1 VKQGDWIT
9 LDGSRGSVYL
19 GKLSLVKPNIK
30 KNQLFNNLLQIINQ
44 NKKIIVRANADSKKD
59 AITALA
65 LGAGGIGLCRTEHM
79 FFEPKRIIAIRK
91 MIVATNIQDRKLA
104 IMELLP
110 YQKNDFYKILKAMN
124 NKSVTIRLLDP
135 PLHEFLP
142 VKNEQIVELANSLNV
157 TKKQLNQT
165 IESLHEA
172 NPMLGHR
179 GCRLG
184 ITYPEI
190 TEMQTLA
197 IVKAT
202 VQLIKEGY
210 NPKPEIMIP
219 LVGSLGEFIHQKD
232 IVQSV
237 IKQTLKKH
245 TIKSINLKIGTM
257 IELPRA
263 CLIADKIALHAD
275 FLSFGTNDLTQTT
288 FGFSRD
294 DIGSFLPEYLNKKII
309 SSDPFQVLDASGVGE
324 LIIIA
329 IKKARSIKSNIK
341 IGICGEHGGDPRSIK
356 FLVDAGVD
364 YLSCSPYR
372 VPIAGL
378 TLSQLS

>member
-1 VKQGDWIT
+1 
-9 LDGSRGSVYL
+9 
-19 GKLSLVKPNIK
+19 
-30 KNQLFNNLLQIINQ
+30 
-44 NKKIIVRANADSKKD
+44 
-59 AITALA
+59 
-65 LGAGGIGLCRTEHM
+65 
-79 FFEPKRIIAIRK
+79 
-91 MIVATNIQDRKLA
+91 
-104 IMELLP
+104 
-110 YQKNDFYKILKAMN
+110 MN

-142 VKNEQIVELANSLNV
+142 VKNEQIIELVNSLNV

-309 SSDPFQVLDASGVGE
+309 DSVLEVPTHAK
-324 LIIIA
+324 LKKIILMEI
-329 IKKARSIKSNIK
+329 
-341 IGICGEHGGDPRSIK
+341 
-356 FLVDAGVD
+356 
-364 YLSCSPYR
+364 
-372 VPIAGL
+372 
-378 TLSQLS
+378 